1 MENNEDQ
8 HEKDWKEPPSPP
20 ETSSGVA
27 VGRKKGAPKFTL
39 MHRRWPGG
47 GIGRGRHDKREFWAP
62 PWPDFSKHLPF
73 HQLRGKH

>member
-1 MENNEDQ
+1 MKNNEDQ

-20 ETSSGVA
+20 RLPQEWQWA
-27 VGRKKGAPKFTL
+27 ERREFTL